1 MKTRP
6 GEAGFTLVEMLV
18 VLAIMALVAA
28 GSSYAL
34 AGSRPARMVAAT
46 EDRLVADLQR
56 TRLDAMRSGRMRS
69 LAFDGAARLWRREG
83 AQPFPLPDGITLQ
96 LTTAREAGRAGTG
109 EATIV
114 FLPDGRS
121 TGGKVE
127 IAGAGLRRM
136 VEVNWLTGAVQ
147 RAVR

>member
-1 MKTRP
+1 MSARE

-18 VLAIMALVAA
+18 VLAILALVAA
-28 GSSYAL
+28 GSAFAL
-34 AGSRPARMVAAT
+34 AGSRPKRMVAAT

-83 AQPFPLPDGITLQ
+83 AEPFALPDGVTLR
-96 LTTAREAGRAGTG
+96 LTTAREAGRAGSG
-109 EATIV
+109 EAAIA

-121 TGGKVE
+121 TGGT
-127 IAGAGLRRM
+127 IDIFGAGIRRA

-147 RAVR
+147 RSAP